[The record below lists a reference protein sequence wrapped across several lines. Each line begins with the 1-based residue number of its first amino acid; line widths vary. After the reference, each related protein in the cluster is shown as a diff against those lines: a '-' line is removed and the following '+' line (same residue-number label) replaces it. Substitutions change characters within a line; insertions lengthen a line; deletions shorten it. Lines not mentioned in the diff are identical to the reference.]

1 MSERLRKYRSLM
13 YRAGRLLAL
22 GLGIPFVFFAV
33 VTMVFGDRF
42 IFFPTRYPEG
52 DWEARTRAS
61 VPVDEVEF
69 TISDGTRLVA
79 WHAKAPDPRCTFLYF
94 HGNAGSIA
102 DRLEVLEALA
112 EIGVSTFAVDYRG
125 YGKSSGT
132 PSGAGIMADAEGAW
146 AHLTLRL
153 GEPANRVVLF
163 GKSLG
168 GACAIDLAYQ
178 VPAKGLIVQ
187 STFTSISDVAARVMP
202 LFPAKLFLRE
212 NLNSVMKIGAAK
224 CPTLVVHSRDDE
236 IVPFRHGQRLF
247 EAAPEPKWFAE
258 FTGVGHNELIAVRRS
273 EWLKDLSEFL
283 DRIGLPRPSRKSA

>member
-1 MSERLRKYRSLM
+1 MSDRAPWWRSRPARLA
-13 YRAGRLLAL
+13 RAVAI
-22 GLGIPFVFFAV
+22 GLGIGFVLLAV
-33 VTMVFGDRF
+33 VTMVFGDRL
-42 IFFPTRYPEG
+42 IFFPTRYPDG
-52 DWEARTRAS
+52 DWARRERAR

-79 WHAKAPDPRCTFLYF
+79 WHAKAPHPRCTFLYF
-94 HGNAGSIA
+94 HGNAGNIA
-102 DRLEVLEALA
+102 NRLDVLEALA

-125 YGKSSGT
+125 YGKSGGT
-132 PSGAGIMADAEGAW
+132 PTGAGILADAEGAW

-153 GEPANRVVLF
+153 GESPGRVVLF

-168 GACAIDLAYQ
+168 GACAIDLAYR

-187 STFTSISDVAARVMP
+187 SAFTSIADVAARVIP
-202 LFPAKLFLRE
+202 LFPAKWFLKE

-224 CPTLVVHSRDDE
+224 CPTLVVHSKDDDM
-236 IVPFRHGQRLF
+236 VPFAHGVKLF

-258 FTGVGHNELIAVRRS
+258 FSGVGHNELIAVRRA

-283 DRIGLPRPSRKSA
+283 DRIGLPRTNP

>member
-1 MSERLRKYRSLM
+1 MAFRILRI
-13 YRAGRLLAL
+13 L
-22 GLGIPFVFFAV
+22 GLVFVALAV
-33 VTMVFGDRF
+33 ITLVFGDRV
-42 IFFPTRYPEG
+42 IFFPTRFPDG
-52 DWEARTRAS
+52 DWEARLHST
-61 VPVDEVEF
+61 VPIDEVEF

-79 WHAKAPDPRCTFLYF
+79 WHAKARNPRCTFLYF

-125 YGKSSGT
+125 YGKSGGS
-132 PSGAGIMADAEGAW
+132 PSGPGVLADAQGSW
-146 AHLTLRL
+146 AHLTVRMKV
-153 GEPANRVVLF
+153 PPNRVVLF

-178 VPAKGLIVQ
+178 VPAKGLVVQ

-202 LFPAKLFLRE
+202 IFPAKLFLRE
-212 NLNSVMKIGAAK
+212 NMNSVMKIGAAK

-236 IVPFRHGQRLF
+236 VVPFAHGQRLF

-258 FTGVGHNELIAVRRS
+258 YSGVGHNELITVRRS

-283 DRIGLPRPSRKSA
+283 DHIGLARPSAKAP